1 MKKNIVI
8 AINPEYVKKI
18 INGTK
23 KYEYRTRVAKQ
34 DVNKLI
40 IYETAPVKKIVAE
53 VEIVEILVMKPN
65 DLWNKTKESSG
76 ITKKFFDKYF
86 KNKKIA
92 YAYHLGNVKVYDE
105 PKELIEFGLKSAPQS
120 YVYVNW
126 LKKYHKLFG
135 GSFNL

>member
-40 IYETAPVKKIVAE
+40 IYETAPIKKIVAE

-120 YVYVNW
+120 YVYVN
-126 LKKYHKLFG
+126 
-135 GSFNL
+135 